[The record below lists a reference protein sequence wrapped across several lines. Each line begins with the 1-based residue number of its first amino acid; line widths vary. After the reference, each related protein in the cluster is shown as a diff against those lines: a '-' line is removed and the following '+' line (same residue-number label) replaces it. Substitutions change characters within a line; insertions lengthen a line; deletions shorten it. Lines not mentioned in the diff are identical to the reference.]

1 MSLLTTADNPIILDE
16 VTPGYGA
23 AKMKS
28 LSITLR
34 LPVKQM
40 HSDEELR
47 KGVFMPVVNSV
58 LSKHSIGIYAF
69 QCAVLT
75 ENESMYCEA
84 KFWGSVDIKA
94 VEKEWNQVMDE
105 YGYTEASKTL
115 EANLNRVNLL
125 KKYFYPPSTFV
136 AEYW

>member
-1 MSLLTTADNPIILDE
+1 MGLLTTAENPIILDE
-16 VTPGYGA
+16 VSPGYGSA
-23 AKMKS
+23 LMKS

-58 LSKHSIGIYAF
+58 LLKHGVGIDAF
-69 QCAVLT
+69 QCAVLA

-84 KFWGSVDIKA
+84 KFWGVVDIKA
-94 VEKEWNQVMDE
+94 VEKEWNLVLDK
-105 YGYTEASKTL
+105 YGYTEVSKTL
-115 EANLNRVNLL
+115 ETNLNKVSLS
-125 KKYFYPPSTFV
+125 KHHFFAPSSFV
-136 AEYW
+136 AEY

>member
-1 MSLLTTADNPIILDE
+1 MLTTADEPISILDE
-16 VTPGYGA
+16 VSLGYQS

-58 LSKHSIGIYAF
+58 VLQHGTQIDAF

-75 ENESMYCEA
+75 ENENMYCEA
-84 KFWGSVDIKA
+84 KFWGIVDINA
-94 VEKEWNQVMDE
+94 VKKEWGQVLE
-105 YGYTEASKTL
+105 AYGYTEASKTL
-115 EANLNRVNLL
+115 EVNLSKVGL
-125 KKYFYPPSTFV
+125 SNRNFFAPSTFV
-136 AEYW
+136 AEY